1 MAIFSRLAEG
11 APSMSKTT
19 TEPTTFFGIPDGDYK
34 ADDGN
39 GHAGFG
45 STKEA
50 ANEALQHAQ
59 EVDAAKSAH
68 TVIFG
73 WEDTPRE

>member
-1 MAIFSRLAEG
+1 
-11 APSMSKTT
+11 MSKTT
-19 TEPTTFFGIPDGDYK
+19 TEPTTLFGIPDGDYK

-45 STKEA
+45 GTKEA

-59 EVDAAKSAH
+59 ETDSAKSWH
-68 TVIFG
+68 TTLFG
-73 WEDTPRE
+73 WEDTPKE